1 MTVGGKDM
9 KLLSIDNNS
18 GLYLGESGQYN
29 QIEKIT
35 KEDLLRLVNL
45 TLKED
50 VEFDVYDEN
59 AIKNQAH
66 QIVYKNIFEKLRGLK
81 DRKKEF
87 IDESERLY
95 LKEYEKYREDSS
107 QQGVQRGPEMGTS
120 YIS

>member
-1 MTVGGKDM
+1 MHMTAGGRDM
-9 KLLSIDNNS
+9 KLLSIENNL
-18 GLYLGESGQYN
+18 GLYLGETDQYKPVD
-29 QIEKIT
+29 KIT

-45 TLKED
+45 TLRED

-66 QIVYKNIFEKLRGLK
+66 QIVYKSVFEKLRGLR

-95 LKEYEKYREDSS
+95 LKEYERYREDSS
-107 QQGVQRGPEMGTS
+107 RISS
-120 YIS
+120 YKP